1 MRRPL
6 VFVAIVIGYSAMMRS
21 SPAEDPNSTQDV
33 SPESTGSKPSRA
45 SGDSDPQPRSRRI
58 LLLTGPECQS
68 CVDELRRLEAAG
80 GAFELLR
87 RRGWRIGTGAENHIQ
102 VIDQSRPVDPDIAP
116 VVAMQHPVNA
126 PCVAYVEKGEI
137 ARSFHGGCTTPL
149 DQWTFGWL
157 MTGNDERPVP
167 FRPEPISVV
176 TSGNYPLRGNHWS
189 VEGNVN
195 PTREYIVQHLRSTH
209 GAQIQTNW
217 NIETWSLEE
226 LRSVHDDLHDR
237 TEGFKGRNT
246 GTASLRSSGAFNAPP
261 KALAR

>member
-1 MRRPL
+1 MRRLL
-6 VFVAIVIGYSAMMRS
+6 VFVAIAIGSSAMMGS
-21 SPAEDPNSTQDV
+21 SPAEDPNSTQDI
-33 SPESTGSKPSRA
+33 SRKRTGAESSRT
-45 SGDSDPQPRSRRI
+45 SGDADPQPRSGRI

-68 CVDELRRLEAAG
+68 CVEELKRLEAVG

-102 VIDQSRPVDPDIAP
+102 VIDQSGPVDLDIAQ
-116 VVAMQHPVNA
+116 VVATQHPVNA
-126 PCVAYVEKGEI
+126 PFVAYVEKGEI

-189 VEGNVN
+189 VDGNAN
-195 PTREYIVQHLRSTH
+195 PTRE
-209 GAQIQTNW
+209 
-217 NIETWSLEE
+217 
-226 LRSVHDDLHDR
+226 
-237 TEGFKGRNT
+237 
-246 GTASLRSSGAFNAPP
+246 
-261 KALAR
+261 